1 MIKSINALPPSLSG
15 KGWGWGLNFF
25 EMADYHIEIDVHQ
38 LNRHGQVVCGDV
50 FHSRQIKAEGRSILV
65 LSDGI
70 GHGVK
75 ANVLATLTASMALN
89 YASFHTRPEVAA
101 NIFMR
106 ALPKSRDGKESYAT
120 FTIIEIEDE
129 GQVRIINYD
138 NPRSVIFR
146 RGQVFNP
153 KEIQIPIRGEENAGK
168 ILRIREFSP
177 ILEDRIIF
185 ITDGI
190 NQSGLGTKRYPS
202 GWGLDNIAKFAE
214 NQIDREFEISATKLA
229 RKILNQASMND
240 AFEMRDD
247 ASCGVVYFRKPREFM
262 LITGPPFY
270 KIKDV
275 DFVKKILNFPGKKI
289 ICGGT
294 TAEIIARELNLEI
307 NIQHRFSAETLPP
320 AAKMEGFEIVTE
332 GILTLGRV
340 EEILETFT
348 NDMRLGDSPPEE
360 VVKLLT
366 QHDDIHIIVGT
377 RINRAHQDP
386 DQPVELEIRKSVV
399 RRIVRLLET
408 RFFKKVTIELV

>member
-1 MIKSINALPPSLSG
+1 MNS
-15 KGWGWGLNFF
+15 
-25 EMADYHIEIDVHQ
+25 DYHIEVDVHQ
-38 LNRHGQVVCGDV
+38 LNHHGQVVCGDV
-50 FHSRQIKAEGRSILV
+50 FHSRLISAEGRTILV

-89 YASFHTRPEVAA
+89 YASFHTKPEVAA

-120 FTIIEIEDE
+120 FTIIEIEDA

-138 NPRSVIFR
+138 NPRSVIIR

-153 KEIQIPIRGEENAGK
+153 KEVHIPIRGEENAGK
-168 ILRIREFSP
+168 ILRIREFTP

-185 ITDGI
+185 MTDGI
-190 NQSGLGTKRYPS
+190 VQSGLGSKRYPS
-202 GWGLDNIAKFAE
+202 GWELDNIEKFAE
-214 NQIDREFEISATKLA
+214 SQIAREYEISATKLA
-229 RKILNQASMND
+229 RKILNQSSMND
-240 AFEMRDD
+240 GFEMRDD
-247 ASCGVVYFRKPREFM
+247 ASCGVVYFRQPRKFM

-270 KIKDV
+270 KIKDAE
-275 DFVKKILNFPGKKI
+275 FVKKIQEFPGKKI

-294 TAEIIARELNLEI
+294 TAEIIARELDLEI
-307 NIQHRFSAETLPP
+307 NIQHRFSEKTLPP

-340 EEILETFT
+340 EEILENYTT
-348 NDMRLGDSPPEE
+348 DMRLENSPPEE

-377 RINRAHQDP
+377 RINWAHQDP

-408 RFFKKVTIELV
+408 RFFKKVTVELV

>member
-1 MIKSINALPPSLSG
+1 MSH
-15 KGWGWGLNFF
+15 
-25 EMADYHIEIDVHQ
+25 DYHIEVDVHQ
-38 LNRHGQVVCGDV
+38 LNSHGQIVCGDV
-50 FHSRQIKAEGRSILV
+50 FHSRLIKAEGRSILV

-89 YASFHTRPEVAA
+89 YATFHTKPEVAA

-120 FTIIEIEDE
+120 FTIIEIEDA

-153 KEIQIPIRGEENAGK
+153 KESQIPIRGEENAGK

-177 ILEDRIIF
+177 MLEDRIIF
-185 ITDGI
+185 MTDGI
-190 NQSGLGTKRYPS
+190 VQSGLGSKRYPT
-202 GWGLDNIAKFAE
+202 GWELDNIEKFTE
-214 NQIDREFEISATKLA
+214 SQIAREYEISATKLA

-240 AFEMRDD
+240 GFEMRDD
-247 ASCGVVYFRKPREFM
+247 ASCGVVYFRQPRQFM

-270 KIKDV
+270 KIKDAE
-275 DFVKKILNFPGKKI
+275 FVKKIQEFPGKKI

-294 TAEIIARELNLEI
+294 TAEIIARELDLEI
-307 NIQHRFSAETLPP
+307 DIQHRFSEKTLPP

-340 EEILETFT
+340 EEILENYTT
-348 NDMRLGDSPPEE
+348 DMRLEDSPPEE

-377 RINRAHQDP
+377 RINWAHQDP

-408 RFFKKVTIELV
+408 RFFKKVTVELV